1 MKDSFSQMR
10 SFMAKK
16 ASQKLSVEDLKKESE
31 ALFVKKQA
39 EEDKLVELYNA
50 KKLTNKNTIRKAR
63 NIVNQRKAAE
73 TQKNN

>member
-16 ASQKLSVEDLKKESE
+16 APQKLSVEDLKKESE
-31 ALFVKKQA
+31 VLFVKKQA